1 MSRHEK
7 LVHDELES
15 CPYIAGE
22 VARMP
27 LRWQLRRPSPDEFDE
42 SLARGDRRIGR
53 MLYRTTC
60 PECDACEPLRLPV
73 GTFQPTKSQRRTVK
87 RNGDLRIEIGPAR
100 FGNDKLD
107 LYNRHK
113 QERGLARH
121 ERQMNQR
128 GYEGWFLNSCAT
140 TLEFRY
146 LLGERLIAVG
156 IVDVGRLD
164 TSSVYF
170 FFDPDE
176 SHRSLGTYSV
186 LVEMDWQRQR
196 SGRYHYL
203 GLYVEQCQHLV
214 YKARYFPHERRIGGL
229 WVPFDK
235 AASSPTGAQSTTKLP
250 S

>member
-1 MSRHEK
+1 MRTSRHEK

-15 CPYIAGE
+15 CPYISGE
-22 VARMP
+22 IARMP
-27 LRWQLRRPSPDEFDE
+27 LRWQLRRPSPDEFDA
-42 SLARGDRRIGR
+42 SLDRGDRRIGR

-73 GTFQPTKSQRRTVK
+73 TDFKPSKSQRRTVRK
-87 RNGDLRIEIGPAR
+87 NQDLSVEIGPAR
-100 FGNDKLD
+100 FSREKLK

-113 QERGLARH
+113 QERGLARD
-121 ERQMNQR
+121 ERHMNQR
-128 GYEGWFLNSCAT
+128 GYEGWFLNSCST

-146 LLGERLIAVG
+146 LADKRLIGVG

-164 TSSVYF
+164 SSSVYF

-196 SGRYHYL
+196 AGRFHYL

-214 YKARYFPHERRIGGL
+214 YKARYFPHQRRVRGEWQTYERR
-229 WVPFDK
+229 
-235 AASSPTGAQSTTKLP
+235 
-250 S
+250 

>member
-15 CPYIAGE
+15 CPYIPGE
-22 VARMP
+22 IARMP
-27 LRWQLRRPSPDEFDE
+27 LRWQLRRPSPEEFDQ

-53 MLYRTTC
+53 MLYRTAC
-60 PECDACEPLRLPV
+60 PSCDACEPLRIPV
-73 GTFQPTKSQRRTVK
+73 EPFSPSRSMRRAVK
-87 RNGDLRIEIGPAR
+87 KNRDLRVEIGPAR
-100 FGNDKLD
+100 FSEEKLA

-113 QERGLARH
+113 QERGLARF

-146 LLGERLIAVG
+146 LLADRLIGVG
-156 IVDVGRLD
+156 IVDVGLQD
-164 TSSVYF
+164 SSSVYF

-176 SHRSLGTYSV
+176 SQRSLGTFSV
-186 LVEMDWQRQR
+186 LYELDWQKQR
-196 SGRYHYL
+196 GGRYHYL

-214 YKARYFPHERRIGGL
+214 YKARYFPHERRVKGS
-229 WVPFDK
+229 WERFEKP
-235 AASSPTGAQSTTKLP
+235 
-250 S
+250 

>member
-7 LVHDELES
+7 LVHDELEP
-15 CPYIAGE
+15 CPYIPGQI
-22 VARMP
+22 ARMP
-27 LRWQLRRPSPDEFDE
+27 LRWQLRRPSPDEFDV

-53 MLYRTTC
+53 MLYQTTC
-60 PECDACEPLRLPV
+60 PECTACEPLRLPV
-73 GTFQPTKSQRRTVK
+73 ESFKPSRSQRKTVK
-87 RNGDLRIEIGPAR
+87 KNTDLRIEVGPAR
-100 FGNDKLD
+100 FSDEKLA

-121 ERQMNQR
+121 ERRMNQR

-146 LLGERLIAVG
+146 LVEDRLIGLG
-156 IVDVGRLD
+156 IMDVGRLD

-176 SHRSLGTYSV
+176 SRRSLGTYSV
-186 LVEMDWQRQR
+186 LVEMNWQKER

-214 YKARYFPHERRIGGL
+214 YKARYFPHERRVGGE
-229 WVPFDK
+229 WKPFSRD
-235 AASSPTGAQSTTKLP
+235 
-250 S
+250 

>member
-7 LVHDELES
+7 LVHDELEP
-15 CPYIAGE
+15 CPYITGK

-27 LRWQLRRPSPDEFDE
+27 LRWQLRRPSPDEFDA

-53 MLYRTTC
+53 MLYQTSC
-60 PECDACEPLRLPV
+60 PECVACEPLRLPV
-73 GTFQPTKSQRRTVK
+73 ETFKPSRSQRKTVK
-87 RNGDLRIEIGPAR
+87 KNADLRIEVGPAR
-100 FGNDKLD
+100 FSSEKLD

-121 ERQMNQR
+121 ERRMNQR

-146 LLGERLIAVG
+146 LAEDRLIGLG
-156 IVDVGRLD
+156 IMDVGRLD

-176 SHRSLGTYSV
+176 SRRSLGTYSV
-186 LVEMDWQRQR
+186 LVEMNWQKER
-196 SGRYHYL
+196 SGRHHYL

-214 YKARYFPHERRIGGL
+214 YKARYFPHERRVGGE
-229 WVPFDK
+229 WKTFSRDDVS
-235 AASSPTGAQSTTKLP
+235 A
-250 S
+250 